1 MHWDESTL
9 GLQNVLVVDAALFPR
24 YICARL
30 PYSFLSVPDLSASS
44 RAGAARMSG
53 TSLARQLAALRTPGT
68 SLPTSATYAG
78 PFLFPEA
85 GELTSLAALKEN
97 AAESLNLLYSED
109 PGMSR

>member
-1 MHWDESTL
+1 MWMCSAERSTK
-9 GLQNVLVVDAALFPR
+9 
-24 YICARL
+24 L
-30 PYSFLSVPDLSASS
+30 PVSPTFFLSFWNALYVIVTTVPDLPT
-44 RAGAARMSG
+44 RQRGGTARMSG

-97 AAESLNLLYSED
+97 VAESLNLLYSED
-109 PGMSR
+109 SGLSR

>member
-1 MHWDESTL
+1 
-9 GLQNVLVVDAALFPR
+9 
-24 YICARL
+24 
-30 PYSFLSVPDLSASS
+30 
-44 RAGAARMSG
+44 MSGG

-97 AAESLNLLYSED
+97 VTESLSLLYNED
-109 PGMSR
+109 SGLSR